1 MFDSWR
7 TAIAADW
14 AAALEPVA
22 PTLARIGRFLEAEKS
37 AGQAYLPADS
47 HILRAFERPMA
58 DARVLLV
65 GQDPYP
71 TPGDAVG
78 LAFSTAPGRPMP
90 RSLRNIARE
99 LREDNGEEMVGGDLT
114 AWADQGVLMLNRVL
128 TVRAGAAGSHRGQ
141 GWEQV
146 TEHVIRALAARGG
159 PLVAVLWGRDAQ
171 KLAPLLGSVPYVASA
186 HPSPLSASRGFFGS
200 RPFSQVNQLLDQQG
214 AGPVSWGSLP

>member
-99 LREDNGEEMVGGDLT
+99 LREDTGEEMVGGDLT